1 MWKRQKK
8 LFLECEQIYAEV
20 YGQDHSETLDAARR
34 AQNVGQECEND
45 NEEEGEEEELVL
57 LQARP
62 VRYKC
67 TTKQENSSVLRH
79 VSNGTNGTSVIRS
92 VKLCLPVAGNLSA
105 CLPACLCLPRGDKF
119 PKYSQTPPTPSC
131 KYSNAC

>member
-1 MWKRQKK
+1 MRAD
-8 LFLECEQIYAEV
+8 LRRP
-20 YGQDHSETLDAARR
+20 DHSETLDAARR

-79 VSNGTNGTSVIRS
+79 VSNGTNGTSG
-92 VKLCLPVAGNLSA
+92 K
-105 CLPACLCLPRGDKF
+105 
-119 PKYSQTPPTPSC
+119 
-131 KYSNAC
+131 